1 MKRVLTILLSFSF
14 LMIGCNTSSTEP
26 KGLSDAE
33 VIEMIQNAEKIVV
46 PASELPTQSQ
56 NILDQEYY
64 EYDGLVNW
72 KASGLGYMTEL
83 AGRGHRSG
91 MYREAYFNM
100 EGRKL
105 DPNDR
110 DDEDKRKEEW
120 KCFDFIYPITFNM
133 PDGSAITV
141 ASDDEESWAELKS
154 WYDDNPDTDQ
164 KPILQFPIDIN
175 FEGDITITV
184 STEEELDRAYA
195 SCKRERDYEEFDCG
209 QLVLPASYSMPDGST
224 ITVENES
231 GYQAIRDWQEAN
243 PDAGGEV
250 TLAYP
255 FDMTFKD
262 ADGIEIT
269 ITINND
275 EEYRAAQIEY
285 CLTDR
290 D

>member
-1 MKRVLTILLSFSF
+1 MKKLLTILISISF
-14 LMIGCNTSSTEP
+14 LMIGCDTSSTES
-26 KGLSDAE
+26 KGMSDAE
-33 VIEMIQNAEKIVV
+33 VIEMIQNAEKTVV
-46 PASELPTQSQ
+46 PLSELPSQSQ
-56 NILDQEYY
+56 NILDQEYFD
-64 EYDGLVNW
+64 YDGLVNW

-91 MYREAYFNM
+91 MYREAYFNI

-105 DPNDR
+105 DPNGR
-110 DDEDKRKEEW
+110 DDQDKLKEEW
-120 KCFDFIYPITFNM
+120 KCFDFTYPISFNM
-133 PDGSAITV
+133 PNGSAITV
-141 ASDDEESWAELKS
+141 ASDDDGSWVELKS
-154 WYDDNPDTDQ
+154 WYDDNPNTDQ
-164 KPILQFPIDIN
+164 KPILQFPLEIN

-224 ITVENES
+224 INVENAS

-262 ADGIEIT
+262 TDGIEIT
-269 ITINND
+269 ISIDND
-275 EEYRAAQIEY
+275 EDYRAAQIEY

>member
-1 MKRVLTILLSFSF
+1 MIRRLIILLLIVGCEETLELEEDKKELICTSFSGTWDRY
-14 LMIGCNTSSTEP
+14 LEEGYTLGCTECYINCGGSEYGNSDYGENTNS
-26 KGLSDAE
+26 
-33 VIEMIQNAEKIVV
+33 
-46 PASELPTQSQ
+46 
-56 NILDQEYY
+56 
-64 EYDGLVNW
+64 
-72 KASGLGYMTEL
+72 
-83 AGRGHRSG
+83 
-91 MYREAYFNM
+91 
-100 EGRKL
+100 
-105 DPNDR
+105 
-110 DDEDKRKEEW
+110 
-120 KCFDFIYPITFNM
+120 
-133 PDGSAITV
+133 
-141 ASDDEESWAELKS
+141 
-154 WYDDNPDTDQ
+154 
-164 KPILQFPIDIN
+164 
-175 FEGDITITV
+175 EGDITITI
-184 STEEELDRAYA
+184 SSEGELDRAYA
-195 SCKRERDYEEFDCG
+195 SCKRERDDDGFDCG

-262 ADGIEIT
+262 ADGNEIT

>member
-1 MKRVLTILLSFSF
+1 MKNLLTILLSFSV
-14 LMIGCNTSSTEP
+14 LMIGCNTSSEEP
-26 KGLSDAE
+26 KDLSDAE
-33 VIEMIQNAEKIVV
+33 LIEMIQNAEKIVV

-56 NILDQEYY
+56 NTLDQEYY

-83 AGRGHRSG
+83 VGRGHRSG

-105 DPNDR
+105 DLNDR
-110 DDEDKRKEEW
+110 DDGDNREEW
-120 KCFDFIYPITFNM
+120 KCFDFVFPITFNM

-141 ASDDEESWAELKS
+141 ASDDEESWTELKL
-154 WYDDNPDTDQ
+154 WYDDDPDTDQ

-184 STEEELDRAYA
+184 ITEEELDRAYV
-195 SCKRERDYEEFDCG
+195 SCKREKDYEGFDCG
-209 QLVLPASYSMPDGST
+209 QLVLPASYSMADGST

-275 EEYRAAQIEY
+275 DEYRVAQIEY
-285 CLTDR
+285 CLIDR

>member
-1 MKRVLTILLSFSF
+1 
-14 LMIGCNTSSTEP
+14 MIGCNTSSTEP

-120 KCFDFIYPITFNM
+120 KCFDFIYPITFL
-133 PDGSAITV
+133 IRT
-141 ASDDEESWAELKS
+141 
-154 WYDDNPDTDQ
+154 
-164 KPILQFPIDIN
+164 IN
-175 FEGDITITV
+175 FF
-184 STEEELDRAYA
+184 
-195 SCKRERDYEEFDCG
+195 KRFYFH
-209 QLVLPASYSMPDGST
+209 LLLLPLIKPSM
-224 ITVENES
+224 
-231 GYQAIRDWQEAN
+231 
-243 PDAGGEV
+243 
-250 TLAYP
+250 YP
-255 FDMTFKD
+255 LFH
-262 ADGIEIT
+262 ADFI
-269 ITINND
+269 
-275 EEYRAAQIEY
+275 
-285 CLTDR
+285 
-290 D
+290 